1 MAVKLLVV
9 DDEDTIRNG
18 ISNYVRLHS
27 DRVDKI
33 LTAANGQE
41 AVDMIMLHQP
51 QIMLLDIQMP
61 LKDGIEVL
69 REAERAGVLP
79 ITIILSGYDEF
90 KYAQQ
95 AIRFGVKEYVL
106 KPCRSTEILRLV
118 DQSIDEIIGK
128 EEKRTQKEQT
138 DNRLVNRAAEYINE
152 HYSENITL
160 GDVANEIEISAGYL
174 SSLFSEHMDCGF
186 VDYLNQVRIE
196 HACTYLKQNKL
207 KVYEVAFR
215 VGFRDE
221 KYFSKVF
228 KKITGMSPAEYKK
241 TD

>member
-138 DNRLVNRAAEYINE
+138 DNRLVNRAAEYNNE